1 MENSVNSENSDVR
14 LDESFYLRGDV
25 VKIAKELL
33 GKILFTKIRGK
44 VTSGIIVETEAYSQ
58 KERGSH
64 AFKGMTR
71 RNKVMFDAGGVAY
84 VYLCYG
90 IHHLFNIV
98 TNVNGV
104 ADAVLI
110 RALEPA
116 TGEEHMLRR
125 MKTKSP
131 RRISSGP
138 GKLAKAMGIDR
149 SFNGKY
155 LGSDDV
161 WVEDAGIVVT
171 KIKASKR
178 IGVDYAG
185 RDALLPWRFTIQ
197 GNVWVSKP

>member
-1 MENSVNSENSDVR
+1 MNSVHSENSDVM
-14 LDESFYLRGDV
+14 LDESFYLRGNV
-25 VKIAKELL
+25 VKVAKELL
-33 GKILFTKIRGK
+33 GKTLFTNIRGK

-58 KERGSH
+58 IEKGSH
-64 AFKGMTR
+64 AYKGMTE
-71 RNKVMFDAGGVAY
+71 RNKVMFGPGGSAY

-98 TNVNGV
+98 TNVEGV

-110 RALEPA
+110 RALEPL
-116 TGEEHMLRR
+116 TGEAYMLRR
-125 MKTKSP
+125 MKTKALK
-131 RRISSGP
+131 RISSGP

-161 WVEDAGIVVT
+161 WVEDAGRAVK
-171 KIKASKR
+171 KINANKR

-197 GNVWVSKP
+197 GNPWVSKP

>member
-1 MENSVNSENSDVR
+1 LNSVHSENSDVM
-14 LDESFYLRGDV
+14 LDESFYLRGNV
-25 VKIAKELL
+25 VKVAKELL
-33 GKILFTKIRGK
+33 GKTLFTNIRGK

-58 KERGSH
+58 IEKGSH
-64 AFKGMTR
+64 AYKGMTE
-71 RNKVMFDAGGVAY
+71 RNKVMFGPGGSAY

-98 TNVNGV
+98 TNVEGV

-110 RALEPA
+110 RALEPL
-116 TGEEHMLRR
+116 TGEAYMLRR
-125 MKTKSP
+125 MKTKALK
-131 RRISSGP
+131 RISSGP

-161 WVEDAGIVVT
+161 WVEDAGRAVK
-171 KIKASKR
+171 KINANKR

-197 GNVWVSKP
+197 GNPWVSKP

>member
-1 MENSVNSENSDVR
+1 MK
-14 LDESFYLRGDV
+14 LDESFYLHADV
-25 VKIAKELL
+25 VKIAKDLL
-33 GKILFTKIRGK
+33 GKVLFTRIRGK

-58 KERGSH
+58 KERGCH
-64 AFKGMTR
+64 AFSGMTE
-71 RNKVMFDAGGVAY
+71 RNKVMFKSGGVAY

-98 TNVNGV
+98 TNVDGL

-110 RALEPA
+110 RALEPL

-125 MKTKSP
+125 MKAKSP
-131 RRISSGP
+131 QRISSGP

-161 WVEDAGIVVT
+161 WVEDVGMVV

-178 IGVDYAG
+178 IGLDYAG
-185 RDALLPWRFTIQ
+185 RDALLPWRFTIL
-197 GNVWVSKP
+197 GNRWVSKP

>member
-1 MENSVNSENSDVR
+1 MK
-14 LDESFYLRGDV
+14 LDESFYLHADV
-25 VKIAKELL
+25 VKIAKDLL
-33 GKILFTKIRGK
+33 GKVLFTRIRGK

-58 KERGSH
+58 KEKGSH
-64 AFKGMTR
+64 AFRGMTE
-71 RNKVMFDAGGVAY
+71 RNKVMFKPGGVAY

-98 TNVNGV
+98 TNVDGV

-110 RALEPA
+110 RALEPL

-131 RRISSGP
+131 KRISSGP

-161 WVEDAGIVVT
+161 WVEDVGRVVD
-171 KIKASKR
+171 KIKISKR

-185 RDALLPWRFTIQ
+185 RDALLPWRFTIRD
-197 GNVWVSKP
+197 NRWVSKP

>member
-1 MENSVNSENSDVR
+1 MR
-14 LDESFYLRGDV
+14 LDESFYLREDV

-33 GKILFTKIRGK
+33 GKILFTNIRGK

-64 AFKGMTR
+64 AFKGMTQ
-71 RNKVMFDAGGVAY
+71 RNKVMFQAGGVAY

-90 IHHLFNIV
+90 VHHLFNIV
-98 TNVNGV
+98 TNGNGV

-110 RALEPA
+110 RAVEPL

-171 KIKASKR
+171 KIKANKR
-178 IGVDYAG
+178 IGLDYAG

>member
-1 MENSVNSENSDVR
+1 M
-14 LDESFYLRGDV
+14 LDESFYLRGNV
-25 VKIAKELL
+25 VRIAKELL
-33 GKILFTKIRGK
+33 GKTLFTNIRGK

-58 KERGSH
+58 IEKGSH
-64 AFKGMTR
+64 AYKGMTE
-71 RNKVMFDAGGVAY
+71 RNKVMFGPGGSAY

-98 TNVNGV
+98 TNVEGV

-110 RALEPA
+110 RALEPL
-116 TGEEHMLRR
+116 TGEAYMLRR
-125 MKTKSP
+125 MKTKALK
-131 RRISSGP
+131 RISSGP

-161 WVEDAGIVVT
+161 WVEDAGRAVK
-171 KIKASKR
+171 KINANKR

-197 GNVWVSKP
+197 GNPWVSKP

>member
-1 MENSVNSENSDVR
+1 MR
-14 LDESFYLRGDV
+14 LDESFYLRADV
-25 VKIAKELL
+25 VKIAKDLL
-33 GKILFTKIRGK
+33 GKILFTNIRGK

-64 AFKGMTR
+64 AFNGMTK
-71 RNKVMFDAGGVAY
+71 RNKVMFGAGGVAY

-98 TNVNGV
+98 TNVDGV

-110 RALEPA
+110 RAIEPLA
-116 TGEEHMLRR
+116 GEEHMLRR
-125 MKTKSP
+125 MKAKSP

-149 SFNGKY
+149 TLNGKY

-161 WVEDAGIVVT
+161 WVEDAGIAVN
-171 KIKASKR
+171 KIKANKR

-197 GNVWVSKP
+197 GNPWVSKP

>member
-1 MENSVNSENSDVR
+1 
-14 LDESFYLRGDV
+14 
-25 VKIAKELL
+25 
-33 GKILFTKIRGK
+33 
-44 VTSGIIVETEAYSQ
+44 
-58 KERGSH
+58 
-64 AFKGMTR
+64 
-71 RNKVMFDAGGVAY
+71 MFEAGGVAY

-98 TNVNGV
+98 TNVNGI

-110 RALEPA
+110 RAIEPL

-125 MKTKSP
+125 MKVKSP

-161 WVEDAGIVVT
+161 WVEDAGIMVN
-171 KIKASKR
+171 KIKVNKR
-178 IGVDYAG
+178 IGLDYAG

-197 GNVWVSKP
+197 GNAWVSKP

>member
-1 MENSVNSENSDVR
+1 MR
-14 LDESFYLRGDV
+14 LDESFYLREDV

-33 GKILFTKIRGK
+33 GKILFTNIRGK

-64 AFKGMTR
+64 AFKGKTE
-71 RNKVMFDAGGVAY
+71 RNKVMFDAGGSAY

-110 RALEPA
+110 RALEPV

-161 WVEDAGIVVT
+161 WVEDAGIVVN

-197 GNVWVSKP
+197 GNAWVSKP

>member
-1 MENSVNSENSDVR
+1 M
-14 LDESFYLRGDV
+14 LDESFYLRGNV
-25 VKIAKELL
+25 VKVAKELL
-33 GKILFTKIRGK
+33 GKTLFTNIRGK

-58 KERGSH
+58 IEKGSH
-64 AFKGMTR
+64 AYKGMTE
-71 RNKVMFDAGGVAY
+71 RNKVMFGPGGSAY

-98 TNVNGV
+98 TNVEGV

-110 RALEPA
+110 RALEPL
-116 TGEEHMLRR
+116 TGEAYMLRR
-125 MKTKSP
+125 MKTKALK
-131 RRISSGP
+131 RISSGP

-161 WVEDAGIVVT
+161 WVEDAGRAVK
-171 KIKASKR
+171 KINASKR

-197 GNVWVSKP
+197 GNPWVSKP

>member
-1 MENSVNSENSDVR
+1 MNSGHSANSDVM
-14 LDESFYLRGDV
+14 LDESFYLRGNV

-33 GKILFTKIRGK
+33 GKTLFTNIRGK

-58 KERGSH
+58 IEKGSH
-64 AFKGMTR
+64 AYKGMTE
-71 RNKVMFDAGGVAY
+71 RNKVMFGPGGSAY

-90 IHHLFNIV
+90 IHHLFNVV
-98 TNVNGV
+98 TNVEGV

-110 RALEPA
+110 RALEPL
-116 TGEEHMLRR
+116 TGEAYMLRR
-125 MKTKSP
+125 MKTKSSK
-131 RRISSGP
+131 RISSGP

-161 WVEDAGIVVT
+161 WVEDAGRAVK
-171 KIKASKR
+171 KINASKR
-178 IGVDYAG
+178 IGIDYAG

-197 GNVWVSKP
+197 GNPWVSKP

>member
-1 MENSVNSENSDVR
+1 MRV
-14 LDESFYLRGDV
+14 DELFYLRRNGFTV
-25 VKIAKELL
+25 AKELL
-33 GKILFTKIRGK
+33 GKTLCTKIRGK
-44 VTSGIIVETEAYSQ
+44 VTSGIIVGTEAYSQ
-58 KERGSH
+58 IEKGSH
-64 AFKGMTR
+64 AYKGMTE
-71 RNKVMFDAGGVAY
+71 RNKVMFGPGGSAY

-98 TNVNGV
+98 TNVEGV

-110 RALEPA
+110 PALEPL
-116 TGEEHMLRR
+116 TGEAYMLRR

-131 RRISSGP
+131 KRISSGP

-161 WVEDAGIVVT
+161 WVEAAGRAGK
-171 KIKASKR
+171 KIKSRKL
-178 IGVDYAG
+178 IGIDYAG

-197 GNVWVSKP
+197 GNPCVTNP

>member
-1 MENSVNSENSDVR
+1 MR

-25 VKIAKELL
+25 VKIARELL
-33 GKILFTKIRGK
+33 GKILFTNIRGQ

-58 KERGSH
+58 TERGSH
-64 AFKGMTR
+64 AFKGMTA
-71 RNKVMFDAGGVAY
+71 RNKVMFNGGGIAY

-98 TNVNGV
+98 TNVDGV

-110 RALEPA
+110 RALEPVK
-116 TGEEHMLRR
+116 GEEHMLRR
-125 MKTKSP
+125 MKVKSP

-161 WVEDAGIVVT
+161 WVEDVGTVVN
-171 KIKASKR
+171 KIKANKR
-178 IGVDYAG
+178 IGLDYAG

-197 GNVWVSKP
+197 GNPWVSKP

>member
-1 MENSVNSENSDVR
+1 MR

-33 GKILFTKIRGK
+33 GKILFTNIRGK

-64 AFKGMTR
+64 AFKGMTQ
-71 RNKVMFDAGGVAY
+71 RNKVMFEAGGVAY

-90 IHHLFNIV
+90 VHHLFNIV

-110 RALEPA
+110 RAIEPL
-116 TGEEHMLRR
+116 TGQEHMLRR
-125 MKTKSP
+125 MKAKSP

-161 WVEDAGIVVT
+161 WVEDAGIVVI
-171 KIKASKR
+171 KIKANKR
-178 IGVDYAG
+178 IGLDYAG

>member
-1 MENSVNSENSDVR
+1 MR
-14 LDESFYLRGDV
+14 LDESFYLRGNV
-25 VKIAKELL
+25 VRIAKELL
-33 GKILFTKIRGK
+33 GKTLFTNIRGK

-58 KERGSH
+58 IEKGSH
-64 AFKGMTR
+64 AYRGMTE
-71 RNKVMFDAGGVAY
+71 RNKVMFGPGGSAY

-98 TNVNGV
+98 TNVEGV

-110 RALEPA
+110 RALEPL
-116 TGEEHMLRR
+116 TGEAYMLRR

-131 RRISSGP
+131 KRISSGP

-161 WVEDAGIVVT
+161 WVEDAGRAVK
-171 KIKASKR
+171 KINASKR
-178 IGVDYAG
+178 IGIDYAG

-197 GNVWVSKP
+197 GNPWVSKP

>member
-1 MENSVNSENSDVR
+1 M
-14 LDESFYLRGDV
+14 LDESFYLRGNV
-25 VKIAKELL
+25 VKVAKELL
-33 GKILFTKIRGK
+33 GKTLFTNIRGK

-58 KERGSH
+58 IEKGSH
-64 AFKGMTR
+64 AYKGMTE
-71 RNKVMFDAGGVAY
+71 RNKVMFGPGGSAY

-98 TNVNGV
+98 TNVEGV

-110 RALEPA
+110 RALEPL
-116 TGEEHMLRR
+116 TGEAYMLRR
-125 MKTKSP
+125 MKTKALK
-131 RRISSGP
+131 RISSGP

-161 WVEDAGIVVT
+161 WVEDAGRAVK
-171 KIKASKR
+171 KINANKR

-197 GNVWVSKP
+197 GNPWVSKP

>member
-1 MENSVNSENSDVR
+1 VR
-14 LDESFYLRGDV
+14 LEEAFYLRGNV

-33 GKILFTKIRGK
+33 GKTLFTNIRGK

-58 KERGSH
+58 IEKGSH
-64 AFKGMTR
+64 AYKGMTE
-71 RNKVMFDAGGVAY
+71 RNKVMFGPGGVAY

-98 TNVNGV
+98 TNVEGV

-110 RALEPA
+110 RALEPL
-116 TGEEHMLRR
+116 TGEAYMFRR
-125 MKTKSP
+125 METKSSK
-131 RRISSGP
+131 RISSGP

-161 WVEDAGIVVT
+161 WVEDAGRTVK

-178 IGVDYAG
+178 IGIDYAG
-185 RDALLPWRFTIQ
+185 QDALLPWRFTIQ
-197 GNVWVSKP
+197 GNSWVSKP

>member
-1 MENSVNSENSDVR
+1 LNSVHSENSDVM
-14 LDESFYLRGDV
+14 LDESFYLRGNV
-25 VKIAKELL
+25 VKVAKELL
-33 GKILFTKIRGK
+33 GKTLFTNIRGK

-58 KERGSH
+58 IEKGSH
-64 AFKGMTR
+64 AYKGMTE
-71 RNKVMFDAGGVAY
+71 RNKVMFGPGGSAY

-90 IHHLFNIV
+90 IHNLFNIV
-98 TNVNGV
+98 TNVEGV

-110 RALEPA
+110 RALEPL
-116 TGEEHMLRR
+116 TGEAYMLRR
-125 MKTKSP
+125 MKTKALK
-131 RRISSGP
+131 RISSGP

-161 WVEDAGIVVT
+161 WVEDAGRAVK
-171 KIKASKR
+171 KINASKR

-197 GNVWVSKP
+197 GNPWVSKP